1 MLGPLEV
8 FGLSPLS
15 RALAQARVAF
25 RGDGLT
31 PPSRFDLSST
41 RMLDPKLA
49 LPIWLGHR
57 PADRRVPIFNL
68 FNRTPTPLSEGW
80 SVRVR
85 QVRDFRGGRLTYD
98 SHNGTDFCVP
108 VGTRVVSAAPGR
120 VLRVANELHRGG
132 LKVFV
137 DHGRGLVTS
146 YNHLARVVVAP
157 GAVVARG
164 ETIALSGASGV
175 ELVCLFPLVVPHVH
189 FNVWLNGEFVDPYAL
204 ERSAPGDTLRSAG
217 SAADDA
223 RGSAGS
229 AAEEASL
236 WRGGTNEPFPD
247 DGSGGDA
254 ALPDTDWDDEALEH
268 TAASCR
274 HAETRAAL
282 HAERDPERRA
292 MAILHLS
299 RYFPAHFAVD
309 PLPSPYRARHPR
321 TPWLDLPFHRDDF
334 VGVRLPSS

>member
-15 RALAQARVAF
+15 RALAQARVAL

-49 LPIWLGHR
+49 LPIWLGR
-57 PADRRVPIFNL
+57 RTADRRVPIFNL

-146 YNHLARVVVAP
+146 YNHLARVLVAP
-157 GAVVARG
+157 GTVVARG

-175 ELVCLFPLVVPHVH
+175 ELVLLFPLVVPHVH
-189 FNVWLNGEFVDPYAL
+189 FNVWLNGAYVDPFAA
-204 ERSAPGDTLRSAG
+204 EPVAGDEACRSAG
-217 SAADDA
+217 SAAD
-223 RGSAGS
+223 
-229 AAEEASL
+229 EASL
-236 WRGGTNEPFPD
+236 WRGGANEPLPD
-247 DGSGGDA
+247 DGTGRDA
-254 ALPDTDWDDEALEH
+254 ELPATDWDHDALER

-274 HAETRAAL
+274 HPETRAAL
-282 HAERDPERRA
+282 DAERDPERRA

-299 RYFPAHFAVD
+299 RYFPAHFTLD
-309 PLPSPYRARHPR
+309 PLPAPYRAQHPR
-321 TPWLDLPFHRDDF
+321 VPWLDLPFHRADF
-334 VGVRLPSS
+334 VGVRLPPA

>member
-31 PPSRFDLSST
+31 PPSRFDLSSA

-49 LPIWLGHR
+49 LPIWLGRR
-57 PADRRVPIFNL
+57 PADRRVPVFNL

-146 YNHLARVVVAP
+146 YNHLARVIVAP

-164 ETIALSGASGV
+164 ETLALSGASGV

-189 FNVWLNGEFVDPYAL
+189 FNVWLNGEYVDPYAV
-204 ERSAPGDTLRSAG
+204 EGSAPAPET
-217 SAADDA
+217 
-223 RGSAGS
+223 
-229 AAEEASL
+229 SL
-236 WRGGTNEPFPD
+236 WRGGKNEPRPD
-247 DGSGGDA
+247 DGTGEDA
-254 ALPDTDWDDEALEH
+254 ALPDTDWDHEALER

-282 HAERDPERRA
+282 DAERDPARRA

-299 RYFPAHFAVD
+299 RYFPAHFTVD
-309 PLPSPYRARHPR
+309 PLPSPYREVHPR
-321 TPWLDLPFHRDDF
+321 TSWLDLPFRREDF
-334 VGVRLPSS
+334 VGVRLPAD